1 MNHSKWLPEQK
12 FLWPSG
18 SFLAYGDISEAA
30 WMLPKC
36 SISVSNDRR
45 VEEHGGVEEN
55 KRTDMMNFNH

>member
-30 WMLPKC
+30 WLLPKC
-36 SISVSNDRR
+36 SISVSNDRELKSM
-45 VEEHGGVEEN
+45 VVW
-55 KRTDMMNFNH
+55 KRTKERT